1 MPVYAYMYQKR
12 VIESPFDL
20 LLMIP
25 FILANAAGFIY
36 NTICDADSDSPKKN
50 PISAGLSTKKEIYKI
65 FYLVL
70 VSAVFSFL
78 LFYDS
83 YVAFL
88 FFILYIILWLGY
100 SGLRMRFKEK
110 LVGPV
115 VASIVLWAGGP
126 FILIVEYNFL
136 NSVTILLI
144 AAFTLFYTANE
155 LNHQIR
161 DYKEDLE
168 TETKT
173 FTVRVGI
180 IPSMVFRY
188 ILFILG
194 NVLFILSAS
203 KALNLTL
210 QTSIIYYLITL
221 FVFFLFDLASYP
233 TQAFSLFK
241 KIFNLGE
248 NKYSYENVEMRLY
261 PYSSFSVIKIF
272 ILIYISR
279 IMDLSIW
286 LTIIL
291 LWAFLTNKRT

>member
-1 MPVYAYMYQKR
+1 
-12 VIESPFDL
+12 
-20 LLMIP
+20 
-25 FILANAAGFIY
+25 
-36 NTICDADSDSPKKN
+36 
-50 PISAGLSTKKEIYKI
+50 
-65 FYLVL
+65 
-70 VSAVFSFL
+70 
-78 LFYDS
+78 
-83 YVAFL
+83 
-88 FFILYIILWLGY
+88 
-100 SGLRMRFKEK
+100 MRFKEK